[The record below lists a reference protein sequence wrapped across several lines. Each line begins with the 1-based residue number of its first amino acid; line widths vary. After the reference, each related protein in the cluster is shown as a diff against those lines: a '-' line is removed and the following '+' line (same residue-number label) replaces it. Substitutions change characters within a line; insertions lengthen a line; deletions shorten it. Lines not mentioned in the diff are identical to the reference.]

1 MHYIYC
7 RHEYC
12 NNDETLWLFS
22 SRSAHRP
29 FCFHMN
35 KCTSSRSTI
44 IMNSFPNNIWKS
56 IILCCGKFVHPGST
70 VVCPCCVTHEMVARW
85 PSSSQSMRCH
95 DKWSLK
101 VGKGWKL
108 LCGKSRLYEG
118 WSYASQPKFCSML
131 RVCRAVYGRAPSR
144 SRITTWIRRPWL
156 LHLMASRQLLSLAR
170 YLSPLNVHA
179 PGSPA
184 AASQLSNPRRRR
196 PALCQPL

>member
-44 IMNSFPNNIWKS
+44 IMNSFPNNIWNS

-108 LCGKSRLYEG
+108 LCGKSRLPNRNSAACYE
-118 WSYASQPKFCSML
+118 S
-131 RVCRAVYGRAPSR
+131 AVLCMVGHHQGAESPHEYEDRDFF
-144 SRITTWIRRPWL
+144 TWWL
-156 LHLMASRQLLSLAR
+156 LASFS
-170 YLSPLNVHA
+170 V
-179 PGSPA
+179 
-184 AASQLSNPRRRR
+184 
-196 PALCQPL
+196 